1 MSQEWPGTVIRTVG
15 RSVDGAA
22 DLHVRRSVDTGPA
35 GATTTWPIPVV
46 VTLEC
51 YWSRR
56 AHDGRA
62 HETDKRSA
70 FVNGEIYL
78 EELVATLK
86 EAGDRTVLEHD
97 GVATTAADL
106 LASTYRYARALDGL
120 GIGRGDLV
128 ALHAPNSPD
137 ALAVRYAAH
146 LVGAATMYLPALP
159 EAQQRAAL
167 LEFIAPDLLI
177 AFPETAH
184 LLPLA
189 ATVRVAVVGCDVPGA
204 RLRLDRRAYGASS
217 APLPCRARPD
227 DLAVVISSGG
237 STGVPKGSL
246 RSFATYTITVTAPA
260 DPARRQLANGPL
272 AHLTQ
277 LLVDTTLLGGGT
289 VVLQDE
295 VEPAA
300 TLAAIESA
308 RITDLFLVEPQLFA
322 VIDHPDVAT
331 RDLSSLRTVVHIGA
345 SAPATLRR
353 RARARLGAVVA
364 HTYGASETGIVS
376 ALSPAEHDRPERLT
390 CCGRVRPG
398 VEVRF
403 RRGDGSLA
411 GPGEPGVVEVR
422 SPQLASGYRNRP
434 AEEAAAFVDG
444 WYRTGDVARL
454 DAEGYLHILGR
465 AGDLATAPV
474 RADGTVVT
482 PTAVQDTL
490 CGLPGIRYAVVVPDR
505 DTGRWVAAVVTTATP
520 VAPTVR
526 TAVALAHGA
535 EAADMLVVVPV
546 EQMPLTEQGK
556 PDRPAIRRLGVLAA
570 A

>member
-1 MSQEWPGTVIRTVG
+1 
-15 RSVDGAA
+15 
-22 DLHVRRSVDTGPA
+22 
-35 GATTTWPIPVV
+35 
-46 VTLEC
+46 
-51 YWSRR
+51 
-56 AHDGRA
+56 
-62 HETDKRSA
+62 
-70 FVNGEIYL
+70 
-78 EELVATLK
+78 
-86 EAGDRTVLEHD
+86 
-97 GVATTAADL
+97 
-106 LASTYRYARALDGL
+106 
-120 GIGRGDLV
+120 
-128 ALHAPNSPD
+128 
-137 ALAVRYAAH
+137 
-146 LVGAATMYLPALP
+146 
-159 EAQQRAAL
+159 
-167 LEFIAPDLLI
+167 
-177 AFPETAH
+177 
-184 LLPLA
+184 
-189 ATVRVAVVGCDVPGA
+189 
-204 RLRLDRRAYGASS
+204 
-217 APLPCRARPD
+217 
-227 DLAVVISSGG
+227 
-237 STGVPKGSL
+237 
-246 RSFATYTITVTAPA
+246 
-260 DPARRQLANGPL
+260 
-272 AHLTQ
+272 
-277 LLVDTTLLGGGT
+277 
-289 VVLQDE
+289 VLQDE

-308 RITDLFLVEPQLFA
+308 RITDLFLVEPQLFE

-376 ALSPAEHDRPERLT
+376 ALSPAEHDRPGRFT
-390 CCGRVRPG
+390 CAGRVRSG

-403 RRGDGSLA
+403 RRSDGSLA

-434 AEEAAAFVDG
+434 DEAAAAFVDG

-454 DAEGYLHILGR
+454 DAEGYLYILGR

-526 TAVALAHGA
+526 TAVAAAHGA

>member
-1 MSQEWPGTVIRTVG
+1 
-15 RSVDGAA
+15 
-22 DLHVRRSVDTGPA
+22 
-35 GATTTWPIPVV
+35 
-46 VTLEC
+46 
-51 YWSRR
+51 
-56 AHDGRA
+56 
-62 HETDKRSA
+62 
-70 FVNGEIYL
+70 VNGEIYL
-78 EELVATLK
+78 EALVATLK

-146 LVGAATMYLPALP
+146 LVGAATMHLPALP

-246 RSFATYTITVTAPA
+246 RSFATYTTTVTAPV

-308 RITDLFLVEPQLFA
+308 RITDLFLVEPQLFE

-376 ALSPAEHDRPERLT
+376 ALSPAEHDRPARFTCAGRL
-390 CCGRVRPG
+390 RPG

-403 RRGDGSLA
+403 RHSDGSLA

-422 SPQLASGYRNRP
+422 SPQLASGYRNRA

-454 DAEGYLHILGR
+454 DDEGYLYILGR

-520 VAPTVR
+520 VAPAVR
-526 TAVALAHGA
+526 TAVAVAHGA

-546 EQMPLTEQGK
+546 ERVPLTEQGK
-556 PDRPAIRRLGVLAA
+556 PDRPAIRLLGVLAA